1 MRSPRALPALTIKLN
16 TIRSNTRTMCQ
27 HCHQAGI
34 EAVGVTKLVRGAP
47 EVARAMLE
55 GGVKLLADS
64 RLGNLQRLAPLAVP
78 RMLLRIPAL
87 SQAADVVRHCEISLN
102 HKVILMQDLG
112 DLREGCFD
120 ESETVR
126 LAHLVSTL
134 PALELEGIGS
144 NLACYGGVAP
154 SVSNQTRLIAL
165 AQRIRSQLNI
175 PLKTVSGCTSAAAF
189 MLLDGTLPAGI
200 TQLRLGAS
208 LLLGIGLN
216 DHHIPGLEQD
226 SMTLSA
232 EIIELKRKP
241 SRPEESTALDALGR
255 KPQFNDLG
263 VRWRALCALG
273 QQDVDCNHL
282 CAQDPGVRIIGASSD
297 HLILDVTASTRDY
310 QLGDAVAFSLSYS
323 GALQCMTSDYIHKE
337 YI

>member
-102 HKVILMQDLG
+102 SEAAVLQALSRAAQQQQRHHKVILMQDLG

-216 DHHIPGLEQD
+216 DHHIPGLE
-226 SMTLSA
+226 
-232 EIIELKRKP
+232 
-241 SRPEESTALDALGR
+241 SRTA
-255 KPQFNDLG
+255 
-263 VRWRALCALG
+263 
-273 QQDVDCNHL
+273 
-282 CAQDPGVRIIGASSD
+282 
-297 HLILDVTASTRDY
+297 
-310 QLGDAVAFSLSYS
+310 
-323 GALQCMTSDYIHKE
+323 
-337 YI
+337 